1 MTIPANVIRNRQPDA
16 KPTPLMGWYMPLAG
30 VRYYKMMTDVDSAL
44 GNGRI
49 GSVGW
54 RDAAIPKAERPL
66 NETAAVEAATTP
78 APAFREAAVPAS
90 RPPRAA

>member
-1 MTIPANVIRNRQPDA
+1 MTIPANVIRNREPDA

-30 VRYYKMMTDVDSAL
+30 VRYYKILTDVDVAL

-54 RDAAIPKAERPL
+54 RAAIPAVAAL
-66 NETAAVEAATTP
+66 NAVETPP
-78 APAFREAAVPAS
+78 APEIREAAVPA
-90 RPPRAA
+90 

>member
-1 MTIPANVIRNRQPDA
+1 MTIPANVIRNREPDA

-30 VRYYKMMTDVDSAL
+30 VRYYKILTDVDVAL

-54 RDAAIPKAERPL
+54 RDAAPIRDAAAL
-66 NETAAVEAATTP
+66 NAVETTTATATEI
-78 APAFREAAVPAS
+78 REAAVPAI
-90 RPPRAA
+90 PA

>member
-30 VRYYKMMTDVDSAL
+30 VRYYKMMTDVDAAL

-54 RDAAIPKAERPL
+54 RSAAPQAERP
-66 NETAAVEAATTP
+66 AAVETAVPAP
-78 APAFREAAVPAS
+78 APAFREAIPA
-90 RPPRAA
+90 

>member
-1 MTIPANVIRNRQPDA
+1 MTIPANVIRNREPDA

-30 VRYYKMMTDVDSAL
+30 VRYYKILTDVDVAL

-54 RDAAIPKAERPL
+54 RDAVPIRAAAAP
-66 NETAAVEAATTP
+66 NAVETTTT
-78 APAFREAAVPAS
+78 APTPEIREAAVPA
-90 RPPRAA
+90 

>member
-1 MTIPANVIRNRQPDA
+1 MTIPANVIRNRRPDA

-30 VRYYKMMTDVDSAL
+30 VRYYKMMTDVDAAL

-54 RDAAIPKAERPL
+54 RGGAPKAERPL
-66 NETAAVEAATTP
+66 NEPAAVETAATP
-78 APAFREAAVPAS
+78 APAFREAAVPA
-90 RPPRAA
+90 

>member
-16 KPTPLMGWYMPLAG
+16 KPTPLMGWYMPMAG
-30 VRYYKMMTDVDSAL
+30 VRYYKMMTDVDAAL

-54 RDAAIPKAERPL
+54 RDAAPQAERA
-66 NETAAVEAATTP
+66 AAVETPATP
-78 APAFREAAVPAS
+78 APAAAFREVVPA
-90 RPPRAA
+90 

>member
-1 MTIPANVIRNRQPDA
+1 MTIPANVIRNREPDA

-30 VRYYKMMTDVDSAL
+30 VRYYKILTDVDVAL

-54 RDAAIPKAERPL
+54 RDAAHARAAAAP
-66 NETAAVEAATTP
+66 NAVETP
-78 APAFREAAVPAS
+78 TAPEVREAAVPAI
-90 RPPRAA
+90 PA

>member
-1 MTIPANVIRNRQPDA
+1 MTIPANVIRNREPDA

-30 VRYYKMMTDVDSAL
+30 VRYYKILTDVDVAL

-54 RDAAIPKAERPL
+54 RDAEPVRAAAAP
-66 NETAAVEAATTP
+66 NAVETTTAP
-78 APAFREAAVPAS
+78 APEVREAAVPAI
-90 RPPRAA
+90 PA

>member
-1 MTIPANVIRNRQPDA
+1 MTISANVIRNRQPDA

-30 VRYYKMMTDVDSAL
+30 VRYYKMMTDVDAAL

-54 RDAAIPKAERPL
+54 RDAAPKAERPL
-66 NETAAVEAATTP
+66 NESAAVEAAASP
-78 APAFREAAVPAS
+78 PAFREAAVPA
-90 RPPRAA
+90 

>member
-1 MTIPANVIRNRQPDA
+1 MTIPADVIRNREPDA

-30 VRYYKMMTDVDSAL
+30 VRYYRFMTDVDVAL

-54 RDAAIPKAERPL
+54 REGAPKAERP
-66 NETAAVEAATTP
+66 TATPVKAAGT
-78 APAFREAAVPAS
+78 APAVREAVPA
-90 RPPRAA
+90 

>member
-1 MTIPANVIRNRQPDA
+1 MTIPANVIRNREPDA

-30 VRYYKMMTDVDSAL
+30 VRYYKILTDVDVAL

-54 RDAAIPKAERPL
+54 RDAAPDPAAAAP
-66 NETAAVEAATTP
+66 NAVETTP
-78 APAFREAAVPAS
+78 APEIRGVAVPAI
-90 RPPRAA
+90 PA

>member
-1 MTIPANVIRNRQPDA
+1 MTIPANVIRNREPDA

-30 VRYYKMMTDVDSAL
+30 VRYYKILTDVDVAL

-54 RDAAIPKAERPL
+54 RDAAPARAAAAP
-66 NETAAVEAATTP
+66 NAVETTP
-78 APAFREAAVPAS
+78 ATAPEVREAAVPAI
-90 RPPRAA
+90 PA

>member
-1 MTIPANVIRNRQPDA
+1 MTIPANVIRNREPDA

-30 VRYYKMMTDVDSAL
+30 VRYYKILTDVDVAL

-54 RDAAIPKAERPL
+54 RDDAPARAA
-66 NETAAVEAATTP
+66 AAPNAVKTTP
-78 APAFREAAVPAS
+78 ATATEVREAAVPAI
-90 RPPRAA
+90 PA

>member
-1 MTIPANVIRNRQPDA
+1 MTIPANVIRNREPDA

-30 VRYYKMMTDVDSAL
+30 VRYYKILTDVDVAL

-54 RDAAIPKAERPL
+54 RDAAPVRAAAAP
-66 NETAAVEAATTP
+66 NAVETTP
-78 APAFREAAVPAS
+78 PATEIREVAVPVIPA
-90 RPPRAA
+90 

>member
-1 MTIPANVIRNRQPDA
+1 MTIPANVIRNREPDA

-30 VRYYKMMTDVDSAL
+30 VRYYKILTDVDVAL

-54 RDAAIPKAERPL
+54 RDAAPVRAAAAP
-66 NETAAVEAATTP
+66 NAVETTP
-78 APAFREAAVPAS
+78 SPEVREAAVPAI
-90 RPPRAA
+90 PA

>member
-1 MTIPANVIRNRQPDA
+1 MTISANVIRNRQPDA

-30 VRYYKMMTDVDSAL
+30 VRYYKMMTDVDAAL

-54 RDAAIPKAERPL
+54 RGGAPIAERPL
-66 NETAAVEAATTP
+66 DETAATP
-78 APAFREAAVPAS
+78 APAFREAAVPA
-90 RPPRAA
+90 

>member
-1 MTIPANVIRNRQPDA
+1 MTIPANVIRNREPDA

-30 VRYYKMMTDVDSAL
+30 VRYYKILTDVDVAL

-54 RDAAIPKAERPL
+54 RDAAPDPAPAAAAP
-66 NETAAVEAATTP
+66 NAVEATP
-78 APAFREAAVPAS
+78 ATEVREAAVPAI
-90 RPPRAA
+90 PA

>member
-16 KPTPLMGWYMPLAG
+16 KPTPLMGWYMPMAG
-30 VRYYKMMTDVDSAL
+30 VRYYKMMTDVDAAL

-54 RDAAIPKAERPL
+54 RDAAPQAERPMAV
-66 NETAAVEAATTP
+66 ETAAP
-78 APAFREAAVPAS
+78 APASAFREAVPA
-90 RPPRAA
+90 

>member
-1 MTIPANVIRNRQPDA
+1 MTIPANVIRNREPDA

-30 VRYYKMMTDVDSAL
+30 VRYYKILTDVDVAL

-54 RDAAIPKAERPL
+54 RDAAPVRDAAPNAVETTTTAPEVR
-66 NETAAVEAATTP
+66 ETAAVP
-78 APAFREAAVPAS
+78 A
-90 RPPRAA
+90 

>member
-1 MTIPANVIRNRQPDA
+1 MTIPANVIRNREPDA

-30 VRYYKMMTDVDSAL
+30 VRYYKILTDVDVAL

-54 RDAAIPKAERPL
+54 RDAAPDPARADAAP
-66 NETAAVEAATTP
+66 NAVETTP
-78 APAFREAAVPAS
+78 APEVREAVPAV
-90 RPPRAA
+90 PA